1 MCCLLAC
8 FFFVSSFSFAC
19 VVRSLFVALAVI
31 VILRSLVCCVVFHL
45 IFNRPAPL
53 ACVFMSD
60 NSMKS
65 PAPGQGRCGL
75 VFGLRLP
82 HLSARC
88 ALCLFLC
95 PGAVF
100 VFCVFLLL
108 VMSCSTRS
116 LVCSLVFRVCFV
128 CRAIVVCLF
137 VFFVLVRAFS
147 SCYCPGDCPGV
158 CVSLRRWRWRA

>member
-1 MCCLLAC
+1 MPCDVLFVCL
-8 FFFVSSFSFAC
+8 FFFVSSFPFAC

-31 VILRSLVCCVVFHL
+31 VILRSLVCFVVFHL

-65 PAPGQGRCGL
+65 PAPGQGRRGL

-100 VFCVFLLL
+100 VFCVFCCLSCPVLL
-108 VMSCSTRS
+108 VRLCARS
-116 LVCSLVFRVCFV
+116 FFVCALFVVLLWCVCSSSLFLCVLSRRVIVPVIVPVF
-128 CRAIVVCLF
+128 
-137 VFFVLVRAFS
+137 VRH
-147 SCYCPGDCPGV
+147 
-158 CVSLRRWRWRA
+158 